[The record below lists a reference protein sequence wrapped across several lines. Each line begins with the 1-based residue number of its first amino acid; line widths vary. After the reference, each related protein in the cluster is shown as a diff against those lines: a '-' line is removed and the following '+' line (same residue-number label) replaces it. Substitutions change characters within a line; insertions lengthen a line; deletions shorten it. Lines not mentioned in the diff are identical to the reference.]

1 MNEPDRLRAFVCP
14 LCASQQ
20 AHRVVVR
27 RHDGRDYTT
36 SFYNCS
42 GCTVMFLD
50 VERFAQLMRRVV
62 NSRGWLEDVPARP
75 PR

>member
-1 MNEPDRLRAFVCP
+1 MNEPDRLRQFVCP

-27 RHDGRDYTT
+27 RQNGQDYST
-36 SFYNCS
+36 SFFNCS

-50 VERFAQLMRRVV
+50 VERFARLMRRVV
-62 NSRGWLEDVPARP
+62 NSRGWLEDVPTRP
-75 PR
+75 Q

>member
-1 MNEPDRLRAFVCP
+1 MNEPDRLRQFVCP
-14 LCASQQ
+14 LCASPQ

-50 VERFAQLMRRVV
+50 VERFAELMRRVAD
-62 NSRGWLEDVPARP
+62 SRSAGTA
-75 PR
+75 

>member
-50 VERFAQLMRRVV
+50 VERFAELIRRVV
-62 NSRGWLEDVPARP
+62 DSRGSGTA
-75 PR
+75 